1 MNLEKLHENVYYY
14 RNAIAD
20 PAALIE
26 LINSTEGEEGISKV
40 VPSWDHWEACSG
52 ECYIYGEKKNLN
64 IENMLEINNDESK
77 EKAQK
82 IIDIIVNSMTDVC
95 KDFAKDKGVTE
106 KVNLSP
112 YIGINK
118 YKPGTF
124 MGGHYDQQEGDLRLK
139 YSLVAYLNDDYEGG
153 EISFTIK
160 EGILGEEDRPR
171 EDIDHEMNKE
181 KVTFYL
187 KPEAGSILIFPSSPP
202 YNHTAHLVKSGY
214 KYMVPGFWMN
224 EEK

>member
-153 EISFTIK
+153 ELYFDKFNLKIK
-160 EGILGEEDRPR
+160 PR
-171 EDIDHEMNKE
+171 AGDL
-181 KVTFYL
+181 YL
-187 KPEAGSILIFPSSPP
+187 FPSTYLFSHASLPVTEGTKYSIVTMLDYLEAP
-202 YNHTAHLVKSGY
+202 HTPDYREIEKRYTDGY
-214 KYMVPGFWMN
+214 A
-224 EEK
+224 